1 MKRFVVVEA
10 DPLLTAL
17 YARCARAS
25 LSTRPTRLCST
36 APTAVLDEHLV
47 VDADVCRDSAL
58 LDCADVLQ
66 GSLPFPPA
74 GALRRLAELAGAHPS
89 AGVAAVPLAAS
100 SGLGG
105 WAVTGACDR
114 APLLVPYRPDGDF
127 GAPSLLPSCL
137 HAWCVAGRLL
147 KDWPGAVEAPLV

>member
-17 YARCARAS
+17 HARCARAS
-25 LSTRPTRLCST
+25 LSTRLTRVN
-36 APTAVLDEHLV
+36 PTARTVVLDEHLV
-47 VDADVCRDSAL
+47 VYADVCWDSTL

-66 GSLPFPPA
+66 GSLPLPPA
-74 GALRRLAELAGAHPS
+74 EALCRLAELAEAHPS
-89 AGVAAVPLAAS
+89 PGVAAVPLTTS
-100 SGLGG
+100 KGVGG

-114 APLLVPYRPDGDF
+114 PPLLVPCRPDGDF

-137 HAWCVAGRLL
+137 HAWRVAGRSLR
-147 KDWPGAVEAPLV
+147 DWPGAVEAPLV